1 MRYDRYDRYPRYVSV
16 AEKLARAEKTLKRLN
31 KNGQLHPIVVEGRTI
46 AKTWWGKAWTN
57 NLERYADYENRIG
70 RGRSY
75 VRHGAVLDLRIERGK
90 VAALVQ
96 GSRSAPYK
104 VGIDI
109 HALADGTWKE
119 ITTACTGR
127 LDSLQDL
134 LAGKFPES
142 LSEIFTAKGKGLFPS
157 PKEIAFS
164 CSCPDWAYMCK
175 HVAAV
180 LYGIGARLDEDPGLF
195 FTLRKVDVNDLV
207 SLAVKETTGAL
218 LKKAQRKTG
227 RVIADADLGDVF
239 GIVME
244 DAPVFGKKQPSSPE
258 ASPGVSAAA
267 PKAKKKP
274 VKEKKETPIP
284 TDPAVLVLGI
294 VKQSKTGVNVA
305 AIQEKTGVDPVKIRN
320 IVYAAAKN
328 NIIEKV
334 ARGLYRGI
342 PSPKKAVDSSK
353 MSSAD
358 ASKLILDII
367 KKHKKGISVPV
378 LKEKSKMED
387 QKVHNILFQLV
398 KRGMIASVARGV
410 YKAN

>member
-1 MRYDRYDRYPRYVSV
+1 MRYDRYDRYPRYVTV
-16 AEKLARAEKTLKRLN
+16 GEKMARAEKSLKRLN
-31 KNGQLHPIVVEGRTI
+31 KDGKLHPIVVEGRTI

-75 VRHGAVLDLRIERGK
+75 LRHGAVLDLRIEPGK
-90 VAALVQ
+90 VTGLVQ
-96 GSRSAPYK
+96 GSRSAPYQ
-104 VGIDI
+104 VAVDI
-109 HALADGTWKE
+109 HALADGTWKT
-119 ITTACTGR
+119 IASACTGR

-142 LSEIFTAKGKGLFPS
+142 LSEIFTAKGEGLFPS
-157 PKEIAFS
+157 PKEIVFS

-207 SLAVKETTGAL
+207 SLAVKETAGAL

-244 DAPVFGKKQPSSPE
+244 DTPGFTKQQPPWPE
-258 ASPGVSAAA
+258 ASPSESAAA

-274 VKEKKETPIP
+274 AKEKKETP
-284 TDPAVLVLGI
+284 TALVLG
-294 VKQSKTGVNVA
+294 VVNKSKTGVNVA
-305 AIQEKTGVDPVKIRN
+305 AIQEKTGLDPVKIRN
-320 IVYAAAKN
+320 ILYAAAKN
-328 NIIEKV
+328 NMIEKV
-334 ARGLYRGI
+334 SRGHYRGI
-342 PSPKKAVDSSK
+342 PSPKNAVDSSK

-367 KKHKKGISVPV
+367 KKHKKGISVQV
-378 LKEKSKMED
+378 LKEKSKMAD
-387 QKVHNILFQLV
+387 QKIRNILFQLV
-398 KRGMIASVARGV
+398 KRGVIASAARGV